1 METTDLVQQAQDRE
15 YTNFDNTA
23 KEILAQKVA
32 QSLDQLGYF
41 DRLSQAQNET
51 ETETDDSDDSDE

>member
-15 YTNFDNTA
+15 YTNFDATA

-32 QSLDQLGYF
+32 QALDQQGYF
-41 DRLSQAQNET
+41 DRLAQAQNE
-51 ETETDDSDDSDE
+51 ESQENEDA